1 MAQPRGNRTVVCSTP
16 TIYRSK
22 GKIPE
27 SFLRAVL
34 FPIRVD
40 DTVISTDSISSNE
53 KTRARDFQSHQ
64 RPVPRESTLTPL
76 EV

>member
-34 FPIRVD
+34 FPIRIH
-40 DTVISTDSISSNE
+40 DTVISTISSNE